1 MTDSLKLQQSRS
13 RPFPWVWIV
22 AGLLVLSLIVIAAAT
37 QSFPGGSTYGK
48 ASGDYSQWY
57 TFMEHQGHPIRRWR
71 KPYSQIKT
79 LEGGAQTFIQI
90 ADVEALTTPSLQ
102 PSEVLDWVERGNT
115 FIQLNWDGQ
124 VTGAPFSSDLKSDQG
139 SVRIETSRR
148 YKLGSG
154 HSSSNSA
161 RSIEE
166 EPKLVDEVAELKDR
180 FGSVIWSHARGKGR
194 VIQSTY
200 PWIAANVYAQQK
212 ENFRVLEALAARQNG
227 TIWVDEWLHG
237 HRDITPDPKAADRKE
252 QSPWAYLSR
261 QPIAVVAGQGMVLL
275 LLLFWGKNQRFGAM
289 TRLTAP
295 LRNNSEQYIQALA
308 DTLDA
313 NGHAEYVLAMLGQ
326 SFRQR
331 LQSRLGMGGVGRG
344 DTNLADGAIAQ
355 QWAFVT
361 GRSSQVLLELL
372 EQTHREKR
380 LSERALLAWVQ
391 NSEAILRELPA

>member
-1 MTDSLKLQQSRS
+1 MTDSLKLQQLRS
-13 RPFPWVWIV
+13 RPSPWVWV
-22 AGLLVLSLIVIAAAT
+22 AVGLLVLSLIVIAVAT

-57 TFMEHQGHPIRRWR
+57 TFMEQRGHPIRRWR
-71 KPYSQIKT
+71 KPYGLLKT
-79 LEGGAQTFIQI
+79 SKGQGQTFIQI
-90 ADVEALTTPSLQ
+90 ADIETRTVSAEAQAAPSLE
-102 PSEVLDWVERGNT
+102 SAEILDWVEQGNT
-115 FIQLNWDGQ
+115 LIQLSWTGM
-124 VTGAPFSSDLKSDQG
+124 VTGAPFSSDLRSEQG
-139 SVRIETSRR
+139 PVRIETSRR
-148 YKLGSG
+148 YKIGSI
-154 HSSSNSA
+154 
-161 RSIEE
+161 RLE
-166 EPKLVDEVAELKDR
+166 DEAAELKDR
-180 FGSVIWSHARGKGR
+180 FGSAIWSHAHGKGR
-194 VIQSTY
+194 IIQSTY
-200 PWIAANVYAQQK
+200 PWVAANVYAQQNG
-212 ENFRVLEALAARQNG
+212 NFRVLEALATRQNG

-237 HRDITPDPKAADRKE
+237 HRDITPDPKAANREE

-261 QPIAVVAGQGMVLL
+261 QPIAVVAGQGIVLL

-295 LRNNSEQYIQALA
+295 PRNNSEQYIQALA

-313 NGHAEYVLAMLGQ
+313 NGHTEYVLAMLGQ

-344 DTNLADGAIAQ
+344 DTDLADGAIAQ

>member
-1 MTDSLKLQQSRS
+1 MTDSLKLQQLRS
-13 RPFPWVWIV
+13 RPSPWVWV
-22 AGLLVLSLIVIAAAT
+22 AVGLLVLSLIVIAAAT

-57 TFMEHQGHPIRRWR
+57 TFMEQQGHPIRRWR
-71 KPYSQIKT
+71 KPYSL
-79 LEGGAQTFIQI
+79 LETSKGQRQTFIQI
-90 ADVEALTTPSLQ
+90 ADVEAQTSPSLQ
-102 PSEVLDWVERGNT
+102 PPEVLDWVEQGNT
-115 FIQLNWDGQ
+115 LIQLSWEGQ
-124 VTGAPFSSDLKSDQG
+124 VTGAPFSSDLKSEQG
-139 SVRIETSRR
+139 PVRLETSRR

-154 HSSSNSA
+154 HSRTGSA

-166 EPKLVDEVAELKDR
+166 EPKLVDEAAELKDR
-180 FGSVIWSHARGKGR
+180 FGSVIWSYAHGKGR

-200 PWIAANVYAQQK
+200 PWVAANVYAQQNG
-212 ENFRVLEALAARQNG
+212 NFRVLEALATRQNG

-237 HRDITPDPKAADRKE
+237 HRDITPDPKAANRE
-252 QSPWAYLSR
+252 EESPWAYLSR

-295 LRNNSEQYIQALA
+295 PRNNSEQYIQALA

-313 NGHAEYVLAMLGQ
+313 NGHTEYVLAMLGQ

-331 LQSRLGMGGVGRG
+331 LQSRLGMGGIGRG
-344 DTNLADGAIAQ
+344 DTDLADGAIAQ
-355 QWAFVT
+355 QWAFAT